1 MSTDEHGFSFE
12 SEFEIFYPAP
22 AMNINGETKLIGFLG
37 STYRTSKMYAIYNAA
52 MEALGLNYLYVP
64 LIVDDLEKAVEGI
77 RHLGIHAAGI
87 TIPYKVDIIPFLD
100 ELDEE
105 SKAVGAVAVVLN
117 KDGRLVGST
126 TDGKGCLRALREQT
140 EVEGKTVTMIGAGGA
155 ARAIAYTLKQAGA
168 ELTVLNRIE
177 EIEMAESLGED
188 IGCPHGDLSQLE
200 KNVSESDILL
210 NTTPVGMAGTPL
222 EGKSLVDEILLRP
235 EMTVMDIVTK
245 PRDTRL
251 LQDAARKGCKVVY
264 GERMLLWQGV
274 FKFTLYTGVEPPI
287 EVMERAM
294 QAG

>member
-1 MSTDEHGFSFE
+1 
-12 SEFEIFYPAP
+12 
-22 AMNINGETKLIGFLG
+22 MNINGETKLIGFLG

-64 LIVDDLEKAVEGI
+64 LIVNDLGKAVEGI

-105 SKAVGAVAVVLN
+105 SRAVGAVAVVIN
-117 KDGRLVGST
+117 KEGRLIGGT

-140 EVEGKTVTMIGAGGA
+140 DVEGKRVTMLGAGGA

-168 ELTVLNRIE
+168 RVTVLNRIE
-177 EIEMAESLGED
+177 EIAMAESLGED
-188 IGCPHGDLSQLE
+188 IGCPHGDLSLLE
-200 KNVSESDILL
+200 KCVGESEIVI

-222 EGKSLVDEILLRP
+222 EGRSLIDEKLLHP
-235 EMTVMDIVTK
+235 DLTVMDIVTK
-245 PRDTRL
+245 PRETKL
-251 LQDAARKGCKVVY
+251 LQDAARKGCKVAH

-274 FKFTLYTGVEPPI
+274 FKFTIYTGVEPPI

-294 QAG
+294 RAG